1 MRHLI
6 TFDADLYS
14 GLLLRLKH
22 HQFNFL
28 ILNKMK
34 TLFILTVIL
43 FAVLSAK
50 DADKGSECCPKK
62 IVGGKTYIHIGEA
75 DKSEAMQFKCFNP
88 CVYIMEGDENEKFC
102 FKPGQ
107 LESKC
112 VSGST
117 GMPDYSSTSSG
128 PGGLTPPTTTGGVG
142 VSVSGG
148 LYPL

>member
-1 MRHLI
+1 
-6 TFDADLYS
+6 
-14 GLLLRLKH
+14 
-22 HQFNFL
+22 
-28 ILNKMK
+28 MK